1 MAEPTQ
7 AAKPT
12 TLTAFEQVSYIA
24 DIPLH
29 VNVELAHITMRIR
42 DILALSEGSVI
53 KTNRAAGENINILIG
68 GAPVGS
74 GEVVIIEETV
84 GVRITD
90 FTEER

>member
-1 MAEPTQ
+1 MAETV
-7 AAKPT
+7 K
-12 TLTAFEQVSYIA
+12 LTVFEEVAYVA
-24 DIPLH
+24 DIPMH
-29 VNVELAHITMRIR
+29 VTVELDHITMRIR

-53 KTNRAAGENINILIG
+53 KTRRAAGENINILIG